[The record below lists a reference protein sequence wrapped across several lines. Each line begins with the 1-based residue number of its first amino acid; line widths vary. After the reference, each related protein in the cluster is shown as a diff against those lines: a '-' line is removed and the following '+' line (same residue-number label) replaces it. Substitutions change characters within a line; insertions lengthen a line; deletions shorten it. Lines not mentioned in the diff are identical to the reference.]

1 MKIFEVIK
9 DNMANKDN
17 SSAERL
23 KRNKIKASLE
33 SMCEDRLKDSD
44 DILTFEAL
52 PNTLNDVLAILDD
65 EDFVEKYECVQVSES
80 LFKIKMREIDL
91 I

>member
-1 MKIFEVIK
+1 MKVFEVLK
-9 DNMANKDN
+9 DNLSRKDT
-17 SSAERL
+17 SSAERF
-23 KRNKIKASLE
+23 KRNTVKASLE

-52 PNTLNDVLAILDD
+52 PDTLNDIISVLDD
-65 EDFVEKYECVQVSES
+65 EDFVEKYECVQISEC